1 MQSFTITEKAPTRR
15 FQPGEGPST
24 DLRTFSVIVKTTDGS
39 FAALSANVIV
49 DMDTN
54 YWDLQAAAN
63 KCEYASC
70 EPENKWKK

>member
-1 MQSFTITEKAPTRR
+1 MR

-24 DLRTFSVIVKTTDGS
+24 DLLPDCENCADGS
-39 FAALSANVIV
+39 FAALLANVIV

-54 YWDLQAAAN
+54 YWDLDLQAAAN

>member
-1 MQSFTITEKAPTRR
+1 M
-15 FQPGEGPST
+15 
-24 DLRTFSVIVKTTDGS
+24 DLLRDCENFADGS

-54 YWDLQAAAN
+54 CWDLQAAVN

>member
-1 MQSFTITEKAPTRR
+1 MGLSSWRKA
-15 FQPGEGPST
+15 
-24 DLRTFSVIVKTTDGS
+24 SVGALPLCDCENFTDGS

>member
-1 MQSFTITEKAPTRR
+1 MR
-15 FQPGEGPST
+15 FQPGEGPNT
-24 DLRTFSVIVKTTDGS
+24 DLLRDCENFTDGS

-54 YWDLQAAAN
+54 CWDLQAAAN

>member
-1 MQSFTITEKAPTRR
+1 MC

-24 DLRTFSVIVKTTDGS
+24 DLLRDCENFADGS

-54 YWDLQAAAN
+54 CWDLQAAAN

>member
-1 MQSFTITEKAPTRR
+1 M
-15 FQPGEGPST
+15 GL
-24 DLRTFSVIVKTTDGS
+24 LRDCENFTDGS

>member
-1 MQSFTITEKAPTRR
+1 MIMAELDCVRA
-15 FQPGEGPST
+15 
-24 DLRTFSVIVKTTDGS
+24 
-39 FAALSANVIV
+39 VIV